1 MPGEFSGEVESYLTI
16 DVGALVGAVCFFQKV
31 GNRKQGS
38 GELERVF
45 FVVELKIGTQTL
57 GPESS
62 NVDVG
67 IVIGVYIHQGKVD
80 FVSDDIVEE
89 GKTKNSAGTG

>member
-1 MPGEFSGEVESYLTI
+1 LPSEFSGEVESYLTI
-16 DVGALVGAVCFFQKV
+16 DVGALVGAVCFFEQV

-67 IVIGVYIHQGKVD
+67 IVIGIYIHQGQVD
-80 FVSDDIVEE
+80 FVADDIVEQGE
-89 GKTKNSAGTG
+89 TKDSAGTG